1 MNKYLNGN
9 SLHWLLDKTDPH
21 IRYLTLRDVMEH
33 EIASGEMVLEHE
45 NVNGT
50 EHARRLFNAERNG
63 VIGDQKNFDVYY
75 KGAMWYFAEAVEY
88 GFDIRDTLVRNT
100 AEFILNRCQMQSGG
114 FTLNWKPEVEVACR
128 SGDMIKYL
136 ILAGYKDERIQRGIE
151 WIVRNQRHDGGWL
164 HCPVSGTCDV
174 LGFLLF
180 KRSGGGLK
188 REGSINVPSCFY
200 ATIAC
205 SMALALSRGMYRGQ
219 IDSIKRA
226 AEFFLKRRMFKSE
239 RDPEMHLKTVRGW
252 NRDFTQLGY
261 PVLSQ
266 YDILYGL
273 IFIARAGYFGDSRI
287 GEAFNLIIS
296 KQDSAGRWML
306 ECERTGMLFGNTK
319 KGSIGRESKWVTLNV
334 MRMLK
339 YAGLELH

>member
-21 IRYLTLRDVMEH
+21 IRYLTLRDIMDK
-33 EIASGEMVLEHE
+33 EIAGGEMALEHE
-45 NVNGT
+45 NLNRT
-50 EHARRLFNAERNG
+50 EHARRFVNAERNG
-63 VIGDQKNFDVYY
+63 VIGDKKNFDVYY
-75 KGAMWYFAEAVEY
+75 KGAMWFFAEAVEY
-88 GFDIRDTLVRNT
+88 GFDIRDELVRNT
-100 AEFILNRCQMQSGG
+100 AEFILNRCQMRSGG

-128 SGDMIKYL
+128 TGDMIKYL
-136 ILAGYKDERIQRGIE
+136 ILAGYRDERIERGIE
-151 WIVRNQRHDGGWL
+151 WIVKNQRDDGGWL
-164 HCPVSGTCDV
+164 HCPISGTCDV
-174 LGFLLF
+174 LRFLLF
-180 KRSGGGLK
+180 KRSGKGLK
-188 REGSINVPSCFY
+188 REGSIDVLSCFY

-205 SMALALSRGMYRGQ
+205 SMALVLSRDMYKGQ

-239 RDPEMHLKTVRGW
+239 RDPEIHIKTVKGW

-287 GEAFNLIIS
+287 GEAFNLIVS
-296 KQDSAGRWML
+296 KQDSNGKWML
-306 ECERTGMLFGNTK
+306 ECARTGMLFGNMIK
-319 KGSIGRESKWVTLNV
+319 RSIDRESKWVTLNV
-334 MRMLK
+334 IRMLK